1 MANNALAIGSNGRGQ
16 TGVSAWEDI
25 VGASGGSYHSI
36 GLKSDGTCVA
46 AGYNYYGQCDVGTWT
61 GISKVYASWN
71 HTAAVKSDGTCVAD
85 GSNTYGQ
92 INITAWTGITDLAL
106 GETHTIGLKSDG
118 TCVAAGSND
127 FGEGSVGAWTGIT
140 KIAAGYRHTVGLKAD
155 GTCVATGENAQGEC
169 NVSGWTNI
177 IAIAAKS
184 ARTVGLKSDG
194 TCVAAGLNGDGEGD
208 VSSWTNIKAIATG
221 YFHTIGLKNDG
232 TCVATGDNGDGQCD
246 VDEWASVI
254 GIGAGDDHTLAW
266 TGPAGTPH
274 EYEGGCL
281 LPFSASGVLSKRIIT
296 PRSVTG
302 RLRLWS
308 PDRLTLF
315 METTAFNSL
324 QITRRFVGNCLLEA
338 YFPAYSEE
346 AYYVM
351 DGGWVEDDEGEWYR
365 IHYRRATKDN
375 VQLIAYGPHKVL
387 SQRITVPA
395 SGQYGIT
402 VTGSADAVI
411 KGLVSQTIANTG
423 RDLPILV
430 AAVRS
435 GGTSISEISRY
446 KNLAEEVE
454 RICYANDLGESFT
467 FSATDFI
474 FDTYAGTDRTR
485 GNTAGNAP
493 AIFSVRYD
501 NLEDWAHAIASTDE
515 VTTVYV
521 AGQGTGTT
529 RTMVIV
535 GATTTGED
543 RFELFRDARDT
554 NTTSILARRGAE
566 SVFPP
571 AESFSAKANTS
582 SNLTYNTDYALG
594 DLVTIEIPERTATY
608 DSATGL
614 WNKVERYRSED
625 KRITEIARTYEGG
638 AMDIDLVFGE
648 APKTRGDKQSEVQSN
663 LSRLEAI

>member
-1 MANNALAIGSNGRGQ
+1 MATQVRYPRSYI
-16 TGVSAWEDI
+16 DY
-25 VGASGGSYHSI
+25 ASGEWGVPWNNPERI
-36 GLKSDGTCVA
+36 
-46 AGYNYYGQCDVGTWT
+46 
-61 GISKVYASWN
+61 YA
-71 HTAAVKSDGTCVAD
+71 AD
-85 GSNTYGQ
+85 GSEASVTLQAPDRNQTVILFY
-92 INITAWTGITDLAL
+92 NFDFGIPESATIQSIAVEFRGRTDLTGDSHIL
-106 GETHTIGLKSDG
+106 L
-118 TCVAAGSND
+118 VQPV
-127 FGEGSVGAWTGIT
+127 VGAETLNDAYGGPMTTSAATWSSTTEVDLTPAEMNGNADSNFGVVL
-140 KIAAGYRHTVGLKAD
+140 IAAEYSYDGSPTLYCDYIKVTVNYED
-155 GTCVATGENAQGEC
+155 P
-169 NVSGWTNI
+169 NV
-177 IAIAAKS
+177 
-184 ARTVGLKSDG
+184 
-194 TCVAAGLNGDGEGD
+194 
-208 VSSWTNIKAIATG
+208 
-221 YFHTIGLKNDG
+221 H
-232 TCVATGDNGDGQCD
+232 
-246 VDEWASVI
+246 
-254 GIGAGDDHTLAW
+254 
-266 TGPAGTPH
+266 
-274 EYEGGCL
+274 YEGGCL
-281 LPFSASGVLSKRIIT
+281 IPFSGSGVLSKRIIT

-346 AYYVM
+346 AYYIIE
-351 DGGWVEDDEGEWYR
+351 GGWVEDDEGEWYR

-402 VTGSADAVI
+402 VTGSADSVI
-411 KGLVSQTIANTG
+411 KSLISQTIANAG

-435 GGTSISEISRY
+435 GGTSIAEVSRY

-467 FSATDFI
+467 ISGTDFI

-515 VTTVYV
+515 ITTVYV
-521 AGQGTGTT
+521 AGQGSGTT

-535 GATTTGED
+535 GASTISED
-543 RFELFRDARDT
+543 RFELFKDGRDT
-554 NTTSILARRGAE
+554 NSAAILASRGAE
-566 SVFPP
+566 AVFPP

-594 DLVTIEIPERTATY
+594 DLVTIEIPERTAIY
-608 DSATGL
+608 NASTGL
-614 WNKVERYRSED
+614 WEKVERYRSED
-625 KRITEIARTYEGG
+625 KRITEIVRTYEGG